1 MSLNRKKSLSLLAA
15 AVIVV
20 GLGVAYHQF
29 SAEREPLKL
38 YGSIDMRT
46 VDLAFEESGRLQS
59 VLFEEGSSVKAGDLV
74 AKLDD
79 TRYKIARDQAASQVG
94 VAQAQ
99 LTLLLAGTRAEEI
112 DVARARLKAAEAN
125 LVLSERTERT
135 CKRHRDMGK
144 ASSALARDQAC
155 YKASAD
161 RASRD
166 EAKRTLEM
174 LLAGTRAEEIEVA
187 RATVKQA
194 QTQLADA
201 ERALKNCSL
210 FAPNDGVIRTRLK
223 EPGDMVGASAPI
235 YEMALM
241 NPLWAR
247 VYIDEPNLGRITMGQ
262 KVAVSV
268 DSFPDKTFEAT
279 VGFISSVAEFT
290 PKTVQ
295 TEAIRTNL
303 VYEVRLTVADPE
315 GLLRLGMPVTARLL
329 NQ

>member
-1 MSLNRKKSLSLLAA
+1 MPFPSLSQKKVAIVALLAA
-15 AVIVV
+15 AAA
-20 GLGVAYHQF
+20 GCVAYWHWSQP
-29 SAEREPLKL
+29 EGELKL

-46 VDLAFEESGRLQS
+46 VDLGRLQT
-59 VLFEEGSSVKAGDLV
+59 VFFEEGGSVKAGEV
-74 AKLDD
+74 IAKLDD
-79 TRYKIARDQAASQVG
+79 SRYKIARDQAAAQVG

-99 LTLLLAGTRAEEI
+99 LALLLAGTRVEEI
-112 DVARARLKAAEAN
+112 DVARARLKATEAN
-125 LVLSERTERT
+125 LVLSERT
-135 CKRHRDMGK
+135 CKRHKDMGK

-161 RASRD
+161 RAARD

-187 RATVKQA
+187 RATLKQT

-201 ERALKNCSL
+201 ERALKNCRL
-210 FAPNDGVIRTRLK
+210 YAPADGVIRSRLK
-223 EPGDMVGASAPI
+223 EPGDMVGASTPI

-262 KVAVSV
+262 KVAVTV
-268 DSFPDKTFEAT
+268 DSFPDKTFDAT

-303 VYEVRLTVADPE
+303 VYEVRLTVDDPQ
-315 GLLRLGMPVTARLL
+315 GLLRLGMPVSAQLL
-329 NQ
+329 K

>member
-1 MSLNRKKSLSLLAA
+1 MMIRSKKLAL
-15 AVIVV
+15 
-20 GLGVAYHQF
+20 LGVAVMLGLTASWLVYEQLTKKD
-29 SAEREPLKL
+29 EVLTL

-46 VDLAFEESGRLQS
+46 VDLAFEESGRLKS
-59 VLFEEGSSVKAGDLV
+59 VRFEEGSAIKAGEII
-74 AKLDD
+74 ATLDD
-79 TRYKIARDQAASQVG
+79 SRYRIARDQAASQVA
-94 VAQAQ
+94 VAEAQ
-99 LTLLLAGTRAEEI
+99 LALLLAGSRSEEI

-125 LVLSERTERT
+125 LVLSDKT
-135 CKRHRDMGK
+135 CKRHKAMGQ

-161 RASRD
+161 KAARD

-174 LLAGTRAEEIEVA
+174 LLAGTRVEEIEVA
-187 RATVKQA
+187 RATVKQT

-201 ERALKNCSL
+201 QRALNNCAL
-210 FAPNDGVIRTRLK
+210 YAPADGVIRSRLK
-223 EPGDMVGASAPI
+223 EPGDMVNATSPV

-262 KVAVSV
+262 KVALTV
-268 DSFPDKTFEAT
+268 DSFPEKTFEAT

-295 TEAIRTNL
+295 TEAIRTHL
-303 VYEVRLTVADPE
+303 VYEVRLTVSDPQGE
-315 GLLRLGMPVTARLL
+315 LRLGMPVTARLVK
-329 NQ
+329 

>member
-1 MSLNRKKSLSLLAA
+1 MTFPSLSQKKIAIVALLAA
-15 AVIVV
+15 VAV
-20 GLGVAYHQF
+20 GCFGYWHWSQPKG
-29 SAEREPLKL
+29 ELKL

-46 VDLAFEESGRLQS
+46 VDLAFEESGRLQT
-59 VLFEEGSSVKAGDLV
+59 VFFEEGGSVKAGEV
-74 AKLDD
+74 IAKLDD
-79 TRYKIARDQAASQVG
+79 SRYKIARDQAAAQVG

-99 LTLLLAGTRAEEI
+99 LSLLLAGTRVEEI
-112 DVARARLKAAEAN
+112 DVARARLKATEAN
-125 LVLSERTERT
+125 LVLSERT
-135 CKRHRDMGK
+135 CKRHKDMGK

-161 RASRD
+161 RAARD

-187 RATVKQA
+187 RATLKQT

-201 ERALKNCSL
+201 ERALKNCRL
-210 FAPNDGVIRTRLK
+210 YAPADGVIRSRLK
-223 EPGDMVGASAPI
+223 EPGDMVGASTPI

-262 KVAVSV
+262 KVAVTV
-268 DSFPDKTFEAT
+268 DSFPDKTFDAT

-303 VYEVRLTVADPE
+303 VYEVRLTVVDPQ

-329 NQ
+329 K

>member
-1 MSLNRKKSLSLLAA
+1 MIRSKKLAL
-15 AVIVV
+15 
-20 GLGVAYHQF
+20 LGVAVMLGLTASWLVYEQLTKKD
-29 SAEREPLKL
+29 EVLTL

-46 VDLAFEESGRLQS
+46 VDLAFEESGRLKS
-59 VLFEEGSSVKAGDLV
+59 VRFEEGSAIKAGEII
-74 AKLDD
+74 ATLDD
-79 TRYKIARDQAASQVG
+79 SRYRIARDQAASQVA
-94 VAQAQ
+94 VAEAQ
-99 LTLLLAGTRAEEI
+99 LALLLAGSRSEEI

-125 LVLSERTERT
+125 LVLSDKT
-135 CKRHRDMGK
+135 CKRHKAMGQ

-161 RASRD
+161 KAARD

-187 RATVKQA
+187 RATVKRT

-201 ERALKNCSL
+201 QRALNNCAL
-210 FAPNDGVIRTRLK
+210 YAPADGVIRSRLK
-223 EPGDMVGASAPI
+223 EPGDMVNATSPV

-262 KVAVSV
+262 KVALTV
-268 DSFPDKTFEAT
+268 DSFPEKTFEAT

-295 TEAIRTNL
+295 TEAIRTHL
-303 VYEVRLTVADPE
+303 VYEVRLTVSDPQGE
-315 GLLRLGMPVTARLL
+315 LRLGMPVTARLVK
-329 NQ
+329 

>member
-20 GLGVAYHQF
+20 GLGVAYHQI
-29 SAEREPLKL
+29 SAECEPLKL

-59 VLFEEGSSVKAGDLV
+59 VLFEEGSAVKAGELI

-94 VAQAQ
+94 VAQAR

-112 DVARARLKAAEAN
+112 DVAKARLKAAEAN
-125 LVLSERTERT
+125 LVLSERT

-210 FAPNDGVIRTRLK
+210 FAPNDGVIRARLK

>member
-1 MSLNRKKSLSLLAA
+1 MPFPSLSQKKVAIVALLAA
-15 AVIVV
+15 AAA
-20 GLGVAYHQF
+20 GCVAYWHWSQP
-29 SAEREPLKL
+29 EGELKL

-46 VDLAFEESGRLQS
+46 VDLAFEESGRLQT
-59 VLFEEGSSVKAGDLV
+59 VFFEEGGSVKAGEV
-74 AKLDD
+74 IAKLDD
-79 TRYKIARDQAASQVG
+79 SRYKIARDQAAAQVG

-99 LTLLLAGTRAEEI
+99 LALLLAGTRVEEI
-112 DVARARLKAAEAN
+112 DVARARLKATEAN
-125 LVLSERTERT
+125 LVLSERT
-135 CKRHRDMGK
+135 CKRHKDMGK

-161 RASRD
+161 RAARD

-187 RATVKQA
+187 RATLKQT

-201 ERALKNCSL
+201 ERALKNCRL
-210 FAPNDGVIRTRLK
+210 YAPADGVIRSRLK
-223 EPGDMVGASAPI
+223 EPGDMVGASTPI

-262 KVAVSV
+262 KVSVSV
-268 DSFPDKTFEAT
+268 DSFPDKTFDAT

-303 VYEVRLTVADPE
+303 VYEVRLTVDDPQ

-329 NQ
+329 K